1 MQKLVCL
8 LLTLLFTTVSVS
20 AESLNKT
27 INSLGINKSALSVS
41 IKDVKNGESLF
52 SLNDRTPRLPAS
64 TLKLITAS
72 AAYNVLGDDYEYKTE
87 MYKSTNNDVYLK
99 LSGDPSLSKSDLEA
113 ILETAKSKNIVPKT
127 FYIDDTAFDSVEWG
141 EGWQW
146 DDELNPL
153 MPKFSVYNIDKNL
166 LKIEAATTVQAAPA
180 QLSVKPF
187 YPMSFINQVKSD
199 IKGNNQLS
207 IKRNETIAPNMFE
220 VSGSISRANYITIP
234 ALNQKLFFRLRLE
247 EAISKKKFE
256 YYGQFKSEKLPKEN
270 VYYVDG
276 VSHKFVELLPSIL
289 KSSNNLIAET
299 VFKSAGAKWANSQG
313 TAENSLAMLDDYIQ
327 NIGLSANDVKIV
339 DGSGVSKN
347 NIMTADFMT
356 DFLIYKA
363 KQENFEDFCNMLPTP
378 GEGTLKNRMLYFKEN
393 LRAKTGT
400 LSEASAI
407 AGYLTTK
414 RGRLV
419 VFDIMINDANTSAAD
434 KKNVE
439 EQILR
444 NIYLNY

>member
-72 AAYNVLGDDYEYKTE
+72 AAYDVLGDDYEYKTE

-299 VFKSAGAKWANSQG
+299 VFKTAGAKWANSQG

>member
-72 AAYNVLGDDYEYKTE
+72 AAYDVLGDDYEYKTE

-299 VFKSAGAKWANSQG
+299 VFKTAGAKWANSQG

-347 NIMTADFMT
+347 NIMTTDFMT